1 MCVCVC
7 VCVFKLYKIFSG
19 INKSNRKSIAE
30 GHWKIMKHLEI
41 NIFKLFMGQG
51 AGIEWIK
58 NKYTELNAYK
68 ILKYVGYS

>member
-1 MCVCVC
+1 
-7 VCVFKLYKIFSG
+7 
-19 INKSNRKSIAE
+19 
-30 GHWKIMKHLEI
+30 MKHLEI